1 MTTINIEYAA
11 DASIAVTAWTTTL
24 LTQEYA
30 ASAIFDNTTT
40 KYVDILVGGIIEGDT
55 VTGVI
60 AVGETFDIYVGAL
73 YDKDVTTTAGGGIGA
88 LLDPGTP
95 AEEVADTD
103 FVKAN
108 LILFT
113 SIAVE
118 ATTPDVDQGYVFNP
132 KSVAQFFGG
141 VLPQKIFFVL
151 HNNTGASL
159 GAGSALNAVGI
170 TYMSA

>member
-1 MTTINIEYAA
+1 MAVINVTYSA
-11 DASIAVTAWTTTL
+11 DAAIAVTQWGTSLA
-24 LTQEYA
+24 TQEWA
-30 ASAIFDNTTT
+30 ASAIFDNTGTL
-40 KYVDILVGGIIEGDT
+40 YVDLLVGGIIEGDT
-55 VTGVI
+55 ATGVI

-73 YDKDVTTTAGGGIGA
+73 YDKDTTTTAGGGIDA

-95 AEEVADTD
+95 AEEVEDVD

-113 SIAVE
+113 SVAVE
-118 ATTPDVDQGYVFNP
+118 ATAPDADQGYVFNP
-132 KSVAQFFGG
+132 KGVAQFFGG

-159 GAGSALNAVGI
+159 GAASALNSVGI
-170 TYMSA
+170 TYTSA